1 MNLEYLQ
8 HIALA
13 ELSST
18 YSYKILLLLLTKE
31 YTQSQLCSIL
41 NIKKQNILKY
51 IKELEHLNLIE
62 VDRIEGRN
70 KFYKAITDLEK
81 LPTNILK
88 L

>member
-51 IKELEHLNLIE
+51 VKELEHLNLIE

-81 LPTNILK
+81 LPISILQ